1 MRSDKSIFINQGE
14 WELLEVF
21 PQFKEF
27 SIDISNSYAEMK
39 FYVSGCGCGWGRD
52 KNAWGSTVKQTG
64 KDIAAPLPTPGPY
77 TFHAT
82 LARVTGTQ
90 QKYPLFILNCHR
102 PGARG
107 RIGVCHSPSPS
118 NPGWKF
124 YKRRVWV

>member
-52 KNAWGSTVKQTG
+52 KNAWG
-64 KDIAAPLPTPGPY
+64 
-77 TFHAT
+77 
-82 LARVTGTQ
+82 
-90 QKYPLFILNCHR
+90 
-102 PGARG
+102 
-107 RIGVCHSPSPS
+107 
-118 NPGWKF
+118 
-124 YKRRVWV
+124 